1 MAIAGTA
8 TVKNLAKF
16 RAMYDGKLI
25 RYSYGVSLQ
34 GVVGI
39 VVKVETWGD
48 HYPTHMRDDPTHRER
63 DYLVFD
69 LRDKDGGVQN
79 YWLTPDRI
87 EVWEEGEHAS

>member
-39 VVKVETWGD
+39 VVTVETGGD
-48 HYPTHMRDDPTHRER
+48 HYPHYIEGHRLHPDR

-87 EVWEEGEHAS
+87 EVWEGEHAS